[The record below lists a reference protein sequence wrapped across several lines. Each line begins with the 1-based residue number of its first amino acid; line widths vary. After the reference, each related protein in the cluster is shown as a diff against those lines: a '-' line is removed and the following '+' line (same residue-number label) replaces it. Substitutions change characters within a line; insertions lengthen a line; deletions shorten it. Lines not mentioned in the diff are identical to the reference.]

1 VTLAGPERTPVTADL
16 VRRMIDRTEK
26 ELAEAGYEPEL
37 IRNARNVFEQVSLT
51 DEFINFLTLPA
62 YELLP

>member
-1 VTLAGPERTPVTADL
+1 ML
-16 VRRMIDRTEK
+16 DRTEK
-26 ELAEAGYEPEL
+26 ELAEGGYEPEL
-37 IRNARNVFEQVSLT
+37 IRNARSVFEQVALS

>member
-1 VTLAGPERTPVTADL
+1 VTLAGPERTPVTAEL
-16 VRRMIDRTEK
+16 VRRMLDRTEK

-37 IRNARNVFEQVSLT
+37 IGNARGVFEQVALA